1 MIALVLLALLVLL
14 GFTAWFPT
22 VATFVWILILETS
35 PDIWLDQL
43 IGGHE
48 TIVAALKAAGL
59 AIALLMALRF
69 GARPDAFNPGF
80 AFLAMFLAGLAHGLY
95 PGLTLSGSL
104 RSLVGSAAPFAFG
117 FIRLP
122 PWWRRAVEQAAKL
135 GPSVTVL
142 FGAVLAAL
150 GLHQMLEVQQ
160 GALRLGGSG
169 QAAFLA
175 GFALI
180 AVYAGLLGWVRSPNR
195 ADGALLLVNLV
206 LLALTGARAPLSLAA
221 ALSIG
226 VFALQRRFIPLLAA
240 AAAACLAVMFAS
252 TFSFLRVVDLAKL
265 GEATD
270 LSNRNLVW
278 PYFEH
283 AFQTSPWIGWGVG
296 AGKVV
301 VPLGSSLSQLIATNA
316 AHNEYLRIG
325 AEGGALG
332 LLLLIICLTAW
343 ALRGSASLPPPQRW
357 LMRAVFIAF
366 AIHSATDNTLIATT
380 SSVFFIWAS
389 AVFAAPPPAAKPVP

>member
-1 MIALVLLALLVLL
+1 
-14 GFTAWFPT
+14 
-22 VATFVWILILETS
+22 
-35 PDIWLDQL
+35 
-43 IGGHE
+43 
-48 TIVAALKAAGL
+48 
-59 AIALLMALRF
+59 
-69 GARPDAFNPGF
+69 
-80 AFLAMFLAGLAHGLY
+80 
-95 PGLTLSGSL
+95 
-104 RSLVGSAAPFAFG
+104 
-117 FIRLP
+117 
-122 PWWRRAVEQAAKL
+122 
-135 GPSVTVL
+135 
-142 FGAVLAAL
+142 
-150 GLHQMLEVQQ
+150 
-160 GALRLGGSG
+160 LRLGGSG